1 MRWLERIRNRSARK
15 SSRRSKE
22 WEGRKSFERGEVE
35 EWGEPRDQMNNVNLA
50 FAQAAVVLVSWLG
63 WAEVWVGPRTRKLN
77 FLRYWP
83 DRQNEQSRVCT
94 E

>member
-1 MRWLERIRNRSARK
+1 M
-15 SSRRSKE
+15 
-22 WEGRKSFERGEVE
+22 G
-35 EWGEPRDQMNNVNLA
+35 GEPRDQMNNVNLA

-83 DRQNEQSRVCT
+83 DGPK
-94 E
+94 